1 MNDELTLRDM
11 AKLAKIKVADLAQ
24 QLGMEYGPVSTA
36 ISMDE
41 NGETP
46 KRQSVRDRQT
56 LIRDH
61 LETMLKLENR
71 EGADDARPSRSYDVW
86 ASEAEANR
94 RFPAPLGCSQ
104 EHSFGA
110 LALGSYIR
118 LDLDQDGSP
127 SLYRFLRIVTS
138 AKGKQHIDVISTE
151 TKACR
156 SLTIEELA
164 AGKRAPR

>member
-46 KRQSVRDRQT
+46 KRQSVRDRQA

-61 LETMLKLENR
+61 LQTMLKLENR
-71 EGADDARPSRSYDVW
+71 EGADDKPGRSYDVW
-86 ASEAEANR
+86 ASAAEAGR
-94 RFPAPLGCSQ
+94 RFPAPRGCSQ
-104 EHSFGA
+104 EHELGSHK
-110 LALGSYIR
+110 LGSYVR
-118 LDLDQDGSP
+118 LDLDQNGAP
-127 SLYRFLRIVTS
+127 SLYRFLRVVTN
-138 AKGKQHIDVISTE
+138 AKGVQHVDVISNE
-151 TKACR
+151 TNACR
-156 SLTIEELA
+156 SLTIDELA